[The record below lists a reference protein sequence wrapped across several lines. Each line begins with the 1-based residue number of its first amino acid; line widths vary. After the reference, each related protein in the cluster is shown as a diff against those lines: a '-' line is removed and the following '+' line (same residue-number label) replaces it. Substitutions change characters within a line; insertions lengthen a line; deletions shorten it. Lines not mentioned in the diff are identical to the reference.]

1 MAAPQSGLSD
11 DAHLNTVQPT
21 LRHTSRLALTG
32 GALLLAAYLLAW
44 LAFETDPAL
53 LRQLWFLPGVG
64 MIGAIIANASGT
76 GGGVVFVPVF
86 NALRDHGVMAL
97 DPLRV
102 TAVSMGIQAFGMSLG
117 ALRWTDRLYH
127 QKAPA
132 ALEAWTNPRDYW
144 LICAVVLAISVP
156 VLLGTQRF
164 FAFDEQAVLLGYK
177 GFSIVLGIGLLVATW
192 TFNRD
197 VPERERVEPV
207 DIAMLAIISIPGG
220 ALTAL
225 FSVGIGELVAFY
237 LFLRHYPIVL
247 SVGTACVISAA
258 SVATGMLWQIEH
270 QTVQWEV
277 VLLAAPGAM
286 LGAFLARPIALWLG
300 PRKLKTFG
308 TLWIVGSALYLLWL
322 NW

>member
-1 MAAPQSGLSD
+1 MAAPESR
-11 DAHLNTVQPT
+11 LNTVPPM
-21 LRHTSRLALTG
+21 LAHTSRLALVG
-32 GALLLAAYLLAW
+32 GGVLALLYALNWW
-44 LAFETDPAL
+44 LVDTDPAL

-64 MIGAIIANASGT
+64 VIGAIIANASGT

-86 NALRDHGVMAL
+86 NAMRDLGAMEL
-97 DPLRV
+97 DPIRV

-132 ALEAWTNPRDYW
+132 PLEAQTQARDYW
-144 LICAVVLAISVP
+144 LVCGLVLLLSVP
-156 VLLGTQRF
+156 AMLATQRL
-164 FAFDEQAVLLGYK
+164 FAFDGQAVLLGYK
-177 GFSIVLGIGLLVATW
+177 SFSIVLGVALLIATW

-197 VPERERVEPV
+197 IPERSRLEPV
-207 DIAMLAIISIPGG
+207 DIVMLAVISIPGG
-220 ALTAL
+220 AITAL

-237 LFLRHYPIVL
+237 LFLRHYPILL
-247 SVGTACVISAA
+247 SVGTACVISSV
-258 SVATGMLWQIEH
+258 SVAAGLIWHIDMG
-270 QTVQWEV
+270 TVQWEV

-300 PRKLKTFG
+300 ARKLKTLG
-308 TLWIVGSALYLLWL
+308 AIWIAGSALYLLWL